1 MPDPSFPFGSTYTSH
16 DPEKRRIYLIHYALF
31 RSSKAAP
38 PISISLPWVC
48 LGPAARVWNW
58 IHAFFA
64 RSPIFS
70 CGVKT
75 KTYLEVLRQEMRACE
90 TQILIQRFR
99 QFIELLLL
107 TIFVCRLRD
116 LSSFCNW
123 VPPITVT
130 ITMMGASLSMN
141 INFLGHS
148 NWRIGRLIG
157 TFRCENCRT
166 LILYYGAWSQSPF
179 FRGKWENGRTIFLN
193 WARRA

>member
-1 MPDPSFPFGSTYTSH
+1 MFVLRSNPKILKNVVFILSTPHCSDLPKQLLPFPF
-16 DPEKRRIYLIHYALF
+16 L
-31 RSSKAAP
+31 
-38 PISISLPWVC
+38 C
-48 LGPAARVWNW
+48 LGSVWGPPPAYE
-58 IHAFFA
+58 IGFT
-64 RSPIFS
+64 RSLASLLGLLFS
-70 CGVKT
+70 AVVMWGLKT

-90 TQILIQRFR
+90 TQILIQKFR